1 MSGCSLLSWCTGDAA
16 LEQKL
21 VRPAR
26 NRIIPKV
33 SARDNFEER

>member
-1 MSGCSLLSWCTGDAA
+1 MSRCSLLFWCTGEAA

-26 NRIIPKV
+26 NRIIRQGV
-33 SARDNFEER
+33 